1 MCGEARPRRL
11 LGMNNALLPESLDTR
26 MVFRAYAITA
36 WVAGTFLFAFGPQ
49 FFPLELAGSPHG
61 SGVSARVL
69 GGIVAGAGCLA
80 WSAAL
85 VEAPRVGRLML
96 MWWAIGH
103 STALGVIV
111 IQVAGIIGKPGP
123 GMAIAVGGL
132 ILAVM
137 VFWYAV
143 WTVDEVPWG
152 KLGHDHQSIFG
163 DRGARPTKELRSTYE
178 EQIRAVAAQEERNR
192 LARDL
197 HDSIKQQIFVIQTA
211 AATAQARFE
220 HDPTGAVLAVEQV
233 RSSAREAMTEMEVML
248 DQLRAAPLGN
258 AGLVEALGKQC
269 EALRFRTGA
278 DVQFTHGDLPPVE
291 AFPPGAQEALF
302 RIAQEALA
310 NVARHARAAHVQVSL
325 DASPLSVQLR
335 VDDDG
340 AGFDQNGA
348 RSGMG
353 LSNMRARAA
362 AVGGTV
368 AITTEPGRGALV
380 RASVPR
386 IPDDSSDLGVYRR
399 RVMFWAAGVLFWII
413 VVGFGIIVPSQR
425 WALVYRVPLLVV
437 HLWLFWRVVTSYLRV
452 RRAYR
457 NQLPKKAGAQ

>member
-1 MCGEARPRRL
+1 
-11 LGMNNALLPESLDTR
+11 MNDALFAETLDTR
-26 MVFRAYAITA
+26 MVFKAYAIVA
-36 WVAGTFLFAFGPQ
+36 WAAGMFLIGWGPYY
-49 FFPLELAGSPHG
+49 FPLELAGIPHG
-61 SGVSARVL
+61 GGAFARVI

-80 WSAAL
+80 WAAAM
-85 VEAPRVGRLML
+85 VEVPRVGRLML
-96 MWWAIGH
+96 MWWAVGH
-103 STALGVIV
+103 AMALGVIV
-111 IQVAGIIGKPGP
+111 VQMAGVIGKPGP
-123 GMAIAVGGL
+123 GVAIALGGL
-132 ILAVM
+132 MLAVM
-137 VFWYAV
+137 VFTYAFA
-143 WTVDEVPWG
+143 TVDEVPWG
-152 KLGHDHQSIFG
+152 GLDRDHLSIFG
-163 DRGARPTKELRSTYE
+163 DRGARPTRELRSTYE
-178 EQIRAVAAQEERNR
+178 EQIRAAAAQEERNR

-220 HDPTGAVLAVEQV
+220 HDPAGAVRAVEQV

-278 DVQFTHGDLPPVE
+278 EVQFTHGELPPVE

-310 NVARHARAAHVQVSL
+310 NVARHARASHVQVSL
-325 DASPLSVQLR
+325 DASPVSVQLR

-348 RSGMG
+348 RAGMG

-368 AITTEPGRGALV
+368 AVTTEPGRGALV

-386 IPDDSSDLGVYRR
+386 IPDDDWDLGVYRR
-399 RVMFWAAGVLFWII
+399 RVVFWAAGLLFWIF
-413 VVGFGIIVPSQR
+413 VVGSGIIVASQR

-437 HLWLFWRVVTSYLRV
+437 HLWLLWRVLASYLRI

-457 NQLPKKAGAQ
+457 SQLAKKAGAQ